1 MPKYTVKFQ
10 AANHAETKASFVAG
24 TPEAAVAAAK
34 AQFGPEFQ
42 LVFVSEAKRGRP
54 PKVSLVPPD
63 VA

>member
-1 MPKYTVKFQ
+1 MPKYNVKFQ
-10 AANHAETKASFVAG
+10 AANHPETRASYAADS
-24 TPEAAVAAAK
+24 PEEAVVAAR

-63 VA
+63 LM